1 MLPGATLNFCDL
13 TAASLEECKLG
24 EASLFAVTVHHARFH
39 TTDLTSSLL
48 AHAQGFEAQFQDAN
62 LNNANLSFANFT
74 GSNFNG
80 AGMSGIYEH
89 ETVFDGASFE
99 GTMR

>member
-1 MLPGATLNFCDL
+1 MVLYRLNVVHEPRVFMQN
-13 TAASLEECKLG
+13 G
-24 EASLFAVTVHHARFH
+24 FTVHHARFH

-80 AGMSGIYEH
+80 AGMAGIYEH